1 MILISSIFALIVV
14 LFFCWHFFLSIYE
27 VKLKHNF
34 PDKSL
39 IVENSY
45 EINCVGLNSV
55 GWEIKFRN
63 LECDFIVKSGSDLI
77 KVNIGNDENKFNF
90 TTLAS
95 GELEIEVNSQ
105 YSFNPT
111 RYKLIIGNQ

>member
-1 MILISSIFALIVV
+1 MIFISSIFALIVV
-14 LFFCWHFFLSIYE
+14 MFFCWHFFLSIYE

-34 PDKSL
+34 PEKSL
-39 IVENSY
+39 LVENSY

-63 LECDFIVKSGSDLI
+63 LDCRFTVQSGNHLI

-90 TTLAS
+90 TTLAA
-95 GELEIEVNSQ
+95 GELAIEVNSQ

-111 RYKLIIGNQ
+111 RYKFVITDQ